1 MGVRN
6 SNVNPRSYH
15 DNFVLRHAMYMQAE
29 VVADNGSR
37 VSIN

>member
-6 SNVNPRSYH
+6 SNISPRGYH

-29 VVADNGSR
+29 VVKDGVPR
-37 VSIN
+37 VSFI